1 MSDPTYTASVRKADK
16 PLLWLHGEVKTPP
29 FSSAARIEAG
39 VLLRRLQRGEAVAL
53 PHSRPMPDIGK
64 ACHELR
70 VNDETRTWRIV
81 YYLDA
86 DAVVILEVFPKAS
99 RTTPDA
105 VMKLCRS
112 RLRRFLTAAHGKE
125 TKR

>member
-1 MSDPTYTASVRKADK
+1 MSDPTYTASVRKTDK

-29 FSSAARIEAG
+29 FSYAARVEAG

-53 PHSRPMPDIGK
+53 PYSRPMPDIGK

-81 YYLDA
+81 YHLDT
-86 DAVVILEVFPKAS
+86 DAVVILEVFPKTS

-105 VMKLCRS
+105 VMKLCRN
-112 RLRRFLTAAHGKE
+112 RLRRYLAAAHGKE
-125 TKR
+125 TK